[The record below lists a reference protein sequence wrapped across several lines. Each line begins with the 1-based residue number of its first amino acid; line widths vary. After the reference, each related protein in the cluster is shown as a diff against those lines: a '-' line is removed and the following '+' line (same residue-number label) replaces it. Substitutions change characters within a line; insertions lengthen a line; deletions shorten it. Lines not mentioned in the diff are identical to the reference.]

1 MPATAPHRF
10 DKAVASG
17 ADLVVLDLEDAV
29 APADK
34 DGARP
39 AVQAWAA
46 GGRPVAVRINGAGTP
61 WYAQDV
67 ALVRALRCAV
77 VLPKAEQVTVAA
89 VLDELGTSVE
99 LIALVE
105 TAAGVVGCAEL
116 SRLVGVTRLAFGA
129 LDLAAELGVD
139 PAAAEP
145 VLGHARAALVLAS
158 AAAGLPAPV
167 DGVTPAVHDAD
178 ALREDLL
185 LSRSTGFGGKLAV
198 HPAQVAAIND
208 AYSPSPAE
216 LAWAAEVLAAVQAGE
231 GVTTVRGAMVDAPVL
246 LRARRLL
253 ARALPQEPN
262 RP

>member
-17 ADLVVLDLEDAV
+17 ADLVILDLEDAV

-34 DGARP
+34 AGARP
-39 AVQAWAA
+39 AVEAWVG

-61 WYAQDV
+61 WYAEDV
-67 ALVRALRCAV
+67 ALVRALQCTV
-77 VLPKAEQVTVAA
+77 VLPKAEPATAAA
-89 VLDELGTSVE
+89 VLDELATSVE
-99 LIALVE
+99 VIALVE
-105 TAAGVVGCAEL
+105 TAAGVVECAGL
-116 SRLVGVTRLAFGA
+116 SRLAGVTRLAFGA

-178 ALREDLL
+178 ALRVDLL
-185 LSRSTGFGGKLAV
+185 RSRSTGFGGKLAV

-216 LAWAAEVLAAVQAGE
+216 LAWAAEVLAAVQEGE

-246 LRARRLL
+246 RRARRLIS
-253 ARALPQEPN
+253 RAVPQEPN